1 MANTVTG
8 PTSQFDGDRKLINT
22 CFVSCDGGNASSITL
37 VDVSALNTNKAGEAC
52 TKVILNKIWY
62 NGAGAANAS
71 ATLTWDATA
80 DVPFL
85 SLNYDNN
92 FDFSSFGGLR
102 NTEAS
107 GYTGDVKLEI
117 PATTVAGQEVTV
129 WCEWIKV
136 YD

>member
-8 PTSQFDGDRKLINT
+8 PTIQFQGDRKLINT
-22 CFVSCDGGNASSITL
+22 CFVACDGGNTSSVVL
-37 VDVSALNTNKAGEAC
+37 VDVSALAPNKAGEPC
-52 TKVILNKIWY
+52 TRVALNQIWY

-71 ATLTWDATA
+71 ATLTWDADT

-85 SLNYDNN
+85 SLNYDNS
-92 FDFSSFGGLR
+92 FDFSTFGGLQ
-102 NTEAS
+102 NTKAT

-117 PATTVAGQEVTV
+117 PATTIAGQEVTV
-129 WCEWIKV
+129 WCEWIKY

>member
-1 MANTVTG
+1 MANTITG
-8 PTSQFDGDRKLINT
+8 PASQFDGDRKLINT

-37 VDVSALNTNKAGEAC
+37 VDVSALNPNKAGEAC

>member
-8 PTSQFDGDRKLINT
+8 PTSQNDNTRTLINT
-22 CFVSCDGGNASSITL
+22 CFVSCDGGNASSVTL
-37 VDVSALNTNKAGEAC
+37 VDVSSLATNTAGEPC
-52 TKVILNKIWY
+52 TRVALNKIWY
-62 NGAGAANAS
+62 NGGGATNAS

-85 SLNYDNN
+85 SLNYDNS
-92 FDFSSFGGLR
+92 FDFSTFGGLQ
-102 NTEAS
+102 NTKAS
-107 GYTGDVKLEI
+107 GYTGDVKMEI

-129 WCEWIKV
+129 WCEWIKY